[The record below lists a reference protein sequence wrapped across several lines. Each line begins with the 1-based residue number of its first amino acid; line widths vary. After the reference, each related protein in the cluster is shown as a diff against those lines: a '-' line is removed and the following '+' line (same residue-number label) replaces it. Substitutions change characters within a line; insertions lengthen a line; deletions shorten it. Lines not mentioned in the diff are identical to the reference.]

1 MRKENTKRI
10 AELATVALLSTV
22 GSSTIS
28 QTLPLILMI
37 QSAIISADATVPA
50 QTDRLVANL
59 PAAVVAAFVNSPVN
73 AAKNDGAKTLAEA
86 MGLSSA
92 DAIQKVTYA
101 DLAKLT
107 ALDLS
112 TVSNNFLNMK
122 DPSGQTVSI
131 DNKSFW
137 ENSSKGFT
145 GSVAQKMF
153 QAAAQA
159 QNLKVL
165 NLNGLLAAGATAISV
180 DYPEKTI
187 PMSIANWG
195 GPGTDLFTNA
205 KGSASGDLSS
215 IWPSLTTLDLSNNN
229 LDSQDYNAWLQASSW
244 KRMSSLTFYMGG
256 NGDVPSWIS
265 TSSAP
270 LGSGV
275 AAQDTTLPQ
284 QLFPTDSV
292 LSAKEWTA
300 DKAGSA
306 AQSSAEAAG
315 LNESAVKS
323 AVSSAIKS
331 VMSGSAVQLGVV
343 QSDGNKILTAA
354 TVTGSGA
361 TATSS
366 IVVSVNTSNV
376 SVDNNGS
383 ISIDPS
389 PSAPVVNDAAS
400 AAASAAASYAAT
412 AKEAATKAATALQNA
427 GTAATAAAATVGGQC
442 GG

>member
-10 AELATVALLSTV
+10 AELVTVALLSTV

-145 GSVAQKMF
+145 D
-153 QAAAQA
+153 
-159 QNLKVL
+159 
-165 NLNGLLAAGATAISV
+165 LL
-180 DYPEKTI
+180 PKRC
-187 PMSIANWG
+187 
-195 GPGTDLFTNA
+195 F
-205 KGSASGDLSS
+205 K
-215 IWPSLTTLDLSNNN
+215 
-229 LDSQDYNAWLQASSW
+229 LQR
-244 KRMSSLTFYMGG
+244 K
-256 NGDVPSWIS
+256 P
-265 TSSAP
+265 
-270 LGSGV
+270 
-275 AAQDTTLPQ
+275 
-284 QLFPTDSV
+284 
-292 LSAKEWTA
+292 
-300 DKAGSA
+300 
-306 AQSSAEAAG
+306 
-315 LNESAVKS
+315 
-323 AVSSAIKS
+323 
-331 VMSGSAVQLGVV
+331 
-343 QSDGNKILTAA
+343 KI
-354 TVTGSGA
+354 
-361 TATSS
+361 
-366 IVVSVNTSNV
+366 
-376 SVDNNGS
+376 
-383 ISIDPS
+383 
-389 PSAPVVNDAAS
+389 
-400 AAASAAASYAAT
+400 
-412 AKEAATKAATALQNA
+412 
-427 GTAATAAAATVGGQC
+427 
-442 GG
+442 